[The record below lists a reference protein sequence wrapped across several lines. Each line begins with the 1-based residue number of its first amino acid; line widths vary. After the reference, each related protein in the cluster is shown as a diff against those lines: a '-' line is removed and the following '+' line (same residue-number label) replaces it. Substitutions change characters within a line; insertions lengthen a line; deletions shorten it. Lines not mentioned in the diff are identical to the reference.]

1 MRTNGTRDSEPAIN
15 LPPATLGLIALTLGA
30 HALLQFLAPRS
41 VWLVYDVL
49 GFVPARYSGE
59 IEFGWQG
66 LVAPFSYLFLH
77 GDWMHLLINLVT
89 LAAFGAGVE
98 RRVGAST
105 MLSMYFLCGLIAAAA
120 HFMVYPDSDDPVIGA
135 SGAISGL
142 MAGAL
147 LVLRER
153 GAMGRNPLIY
163 LAGMWIAVFTLPD
176 ILSLGVTG
184 ARVAWVAHLGGFVA
198 GLVLFQAFVRR
209 PA

>member
-1 MRTNGTRDSEPAIN
+1 MRDSQPAIN
-15 LPPATLGLIALTLGA
+15 LPPATLALIALTLGT
-30 HALLQFLAPRS
+30 HALLEFLAPRS
-41 VWLVYDVL
+41 VWMLYDVL
-49 GFVPARYSGE
+49 GFVPQRYSGGYA
-59 IEFGWQG
+59 IEWTA
-66 LVAPFSYLFLH
+66 LIAPFAYLFLH
-77 GDWMHLLINLVT
+77 GDWMHLLVNLVT

-105 MLSMYFLCGLIAAAA
+105 MLSMYFLCGLVAAAA
-120 HFMVYPDSDDPVIGA
+120 HFVVYPDSDDPVIGA

-163 LAGMWIAVFTLPD
+163 LAGLWIAVFTLPD
-176 ILSLGVTG
+176 ILSLGVSG

-198 GLVLFQAFVRR
+198 GLVFFQAFVKR
-209 PA
+209 PQ

>member
-1 MRTNGTRDSEPAIN
+1 MRDSEPAIN
-15 LPPATLGLIALTLGA
+15 LPPATLGLMALTLAA
-30 HALLQFLAPRS
+30 HAGMQFLAPRS
-41 VWLVYDVL
+41 VWLLYDVL
-49 GFVPARYSGE
+49 GFVPARYSGG
-59 IEFGWQG
+59 IELDWPA

-77 GDWMHLLINLVT
+77 GDWMHLGINLIT

-98 RRVGAST
+98 RRVGAPT
-105 MLSMYFLCGLIAAAA
+105 TLSLYFLCGLVAAAA
-120 HFMVYPDSDDPVIGA
+120 HFAIYPDSDDPVIGA

-163 LAGMWIAVFTLPD
+163 LAGMWIVAFTLPD
-176 ILSLGVTG
+176 ILSLGVSG

>member
-1 MRTNGTRDSEPAIN
+1 MRASEPAIN
-15 LPPATLGLIALTLGA
+15 LPPATLALIALTLGT
-30 HALLQFLAPRS
+30 HALLEFLAPRS
-41 VWLVYDVL
+41 VWLIFDVF
-49 GFVPARYSGE
+49 GFVPARYSGG
-59 IEFGWQG
+59 IELDWPA

-77 GDWMHLLINLVT
+77 GDWMHLGINLVT

-98 RRVGAST
+98 RRVGAPT
-105 MLSMYFLCGLIAAAA
+105 TLSLYFMCGLVAAAA
-120 HFMVYPDSDDPVIGA
+120 HFAVYPNSDDPVIGA

-163 LAGMWIAVFTLPD
+163 LAGVWIAVFTLPD
-176 ILSLGVTG
+176 LLSMNVAGG
-184 ARVAWVAHLGGFVA
+184 ARVAWVAHVGGFVA

-209 PA
+209 PS

>member
-1 MRTNGTRDSEPAIN
+1 MRASEPAIN
-15 LPPATLGLIALTLGA
+15 LPPATLALLALTLGV
-30 HALLQFLAPRS
+30 HALLEFLAPRS
-41 VWLVYDVL
+41 VWLIFDVL
-49 GFVPARYSGE
+49 GFVPARYSGG
-59 IEFGWQG
+59 IELGWPG
-66 LVAPFSYLFLH
+66 FVAPFAYLFLH
-77 GDWMHLLINLVT
+77 GDWMHLLVNLVT

-105 MLSMYFLCGLIAAAA
+105 MLSLYFLCGLVAAAA
-120 HFMVYPDSDDPVIGA
+120 HFAVYPDSDDPVIGA

-153 GAMGRNPLIY
+153 GAMGGNPLIY
-163 LAGMWIAVFTLPD
+163 LAGVWIVVFTLPD
-176 ILSLGVTG
+176 LLSLSVAGG
-184 ARVAWVAHLGGFVA
+184 ARVAWVAHIGGFVA

>member
-1 MRTNGTRDSEPAIN
+1 MRDSQPAIN
-15 LPPATLGLIALTLGA
+15 LPPATLALIALTLGT
-30 HALLQFLAPRS
+30 HALLECLAPRS
-41 VWLVYDVL
+41 VWMLYEVL
-49 GFVPARYSGE
+49 GFVPHRYSGGYA
-59 IEFGWQG
+59 IDWTAF
-66 LVAPFSYLFLH
+66 VAPFAYLFLH
-77 GDWMHLLINLVT
+77 GDWMHLLVNLVT

-105 MLSMYFLCGLIAAAA
+105 MLSMYFLCGLVAAAA
-120 HFMVYPDSDDPVIGA
+120 HFVVYPDSDDPVIGA

-163 LAGMWIAVFTLPD
+163 LAGLWIAVFTLPD
-176 ILSLGVTG
+176 ILSLSVSG

-198 GLVLFQAFVRR
+198 GLVFFQAFVKR
-209 PA
+209 PQ